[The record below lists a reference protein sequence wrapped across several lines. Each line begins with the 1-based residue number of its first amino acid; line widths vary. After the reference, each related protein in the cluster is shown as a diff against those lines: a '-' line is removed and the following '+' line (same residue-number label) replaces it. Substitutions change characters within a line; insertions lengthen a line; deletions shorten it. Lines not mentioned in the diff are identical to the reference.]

1 MIKKISILSIAGI
14 LAFAGLASLAAPVYA
29 NGGNAPGNNGTL
41 KIHEKGTPSGTESND
56 PKVCTFNLEGFQF
69 DAGQDGYILFN
80 TQGGGQSVQAGPT
93 VAFGPTNGSGYAET
107 IYLNDGS
114 IDLPNGHYKATLYGK
129 DNSGNQPNLKDKK
142 AKSKVFK
149 VDCEDVAP
157 LRAQA
162 RISVTPA
169 TCETG
174 EVLVYGKIVNA
185 TFSGTANGTEGPA
198 KYKVVATATQGAEF
212 GNGTDTKK
220 FRGTLDGPLTGEQ
233 CDEPEVLVATAS
245 VSTTAA
251 TCEAGEKLIYGNIE
265 NATFTGTAD
274 GTEGPADYSVV
285 ATADKGAEFEG
296 NQATKTFEG
305 TLEAQLTGDDCV
317 LGENPDP
324 ETPTT
329 PGGQGETPEVLPNTG
344 ANTAFGLYAILAGLA
359 GLVSAV
365 AVAVRKNAFRGL

>member
-1 MIKKISILSIAGI
+1 MIKKIAALGVMGMLVFGLFGTLLVSQVNATPPNDQGEHKIEICHARNAVNNAYGPQRI
-14 LAFAGLASLAAPVYA
+14 EVDLAAVDGQGGADHYGQHQGPLASSLLVATALKALHIQWGDIIPPTEAQPTGLNWTAAGQAIWNNNCQYPKLAAA
-29 NGGNAPGNNGTL
+29 
-41 KIHEKGTPSGTESND
+41 
-56 PKVCTFNLEGFQF
+56 
-69 DAGQDGYILFN
+69 
-80 TQGGGQSVQAGPT
+80 SVST
-93 VAFGPTNGSGYAET
+93 
-107 IYLNDGS
+107 
-114 IDLPNGHYKATLYGK
+114 
-129 DNSGNQPNLKDKK
+129 
-142 AKSKVFK
+142 
-149 VDCEDVAP
+149 
-157 LRAQA
+157 
-162 RISVTPA
+162 TPA
-169 TCETG
+169 TCEMG
-174 EVLVYGKIVNA
+174 ETLVYGNIVNA

-198 KYKVVATATQGAEF
+198 NYSVTATANADSLFIGNQTTKEF
-212 GNGTDTKK
+212 NGTLA
-220 FRGTLDGPLTGEQ
+220 GQLTGEQ
-233 CDEPEVLVATAS
+233 CDEPEALVATAS

-265 NATFTGTAD
+265 NATFSGTAD

-285 ATADKGAEFEG
+285 ATADKGAEFDG

-365 AVAVRKNAFRGL
+365 AVAVRKSAFRGL